1 MTIGEM
7 RLGNNMTSEI
17 EETGTKIIAAL
28 VAIVATVV
36 IGLLTLWYIFYNSR
50 EVSAIQTLA
59 TRCEANGG
67 VMIEGVND
75 DGSNVNHFSVCVPF
89 EVLTC
94 ADIE

>member
-7 RLGNNMTSEI
+7 RLRNNMTSEI
-17 EETGTKIIAAL
+17 EETGTKVIAAI
-28 VAIVATVV
+28 VGIVAAVV
-36 IGLLTLWYIFYNSR
+36 IGLLTLWYFLYNSR

-59 TRCEANGG
+59 ARCEANGG

>member
-1 MTIGEM
+1 V
-7 RLGNNMTSEI
+7 NNMSSEI
-17 EETGTKIIAAL
+17 EETGTKII
-28 VAIVATVV
+28 VAIIGIVAAVI
-36 IGLLTLWYIFYNSR
+36 IGLLTLWYVFYNSR
-50 EVSAIQTLA
+50 ETSAMQALA

>member
-7 RLGNNMTSEI
+7 RLGIDMTSEI
-17 EETGTKIIAAL
+17 EETGTKVIAAI
-28 VAIVATVV
+28 VGIVAAVV
-36 IGLLTLWYIFYNSR
+36 IGLLTLWYVLYNSR

-59 TRCEANGG
+59 TRCEENGG